1 MKSRNTVWRYA
12 TLFVA
17 ALLILNPEW
26 IELALFID
34 AVGLE
39 VFIMLLE
46 VQILAIVGALFET
59 RIKPILQSLKRLNQ
73 NICMPHLIK
82 NLRNDPGFLLLALPK
97 PAAFMHLLVLSAAAP
112 MILNLGIT

>member
-1 MKSRNTVWRYA
+1 M
-12 TLFVA
+12 A

-46 VQILAIVGALFET
+46 VQILAIVGALFKT
-59 RIKPILQSLKRLNQ
+59 RIKPILQSLKQRCP
-73 NICMPHLIK
+73 NICMPNLMK
-82 NLRNDPGFLLLALPK
+82 NLRNDPGFLLLAVPR

-112 MILNLGIT
+112 MILNLEIT